1 VKRRKPDLSKIP
13 PPEEF
18 LEETYEPEVFRVD
31 APSPETVIAVYNI
44 VELLKELRMET
55 ERLREEVKR
64 GRKAMFDVL
73 YL

>member
-1 VKRRKPDLSKIP
+1 MRRRKPDLSKIP

-18 LEETYEPEVFRVD
+18 LEESQSEVFKIET
-31 APSPETVIAVYNI
+31 PSPDTVIAIYNI

-55 ERLREEVKR
+55 ERLREEVRR
-64 GRKAMFDVL
+64 GRKTMFDVL